1 MKESTQHQSDP
12 KASRPVHTLFL
23 LLQFGQLLGEA
34 FSLGQLGLQTRVL
47 DTDRLELTL
56 GFGQFGA
63 QIGDDLVLRDDA
75 K

>member
-1 MKESTQHQSDP
+1 MTENTQHQSDP

-23 LLQFGQLLGEA
+23 LLQFSQLLGETL
-34 FSLGQLGLQTRVL
+34 SLGQLRLQTGVL
-47 DTDRLELTL
+47 DTNRLELTL

-63 QIGDDLVLRDDA
+63 QVRDDLVLRDDA